1 MQQKQQEQKE
11 EAVVG
16 ANSRKIKAAM
26 EDHDKYLHGD
36 PESKD
41 YIPFINALDR
51 IVAYPRFPDFKP
63 SKIELMV
70 KEVRDRIEAEY
81 KPRYEEYERVL
92 AIKKQNISDACAAA
106 ANNNNHDGDIIIK
119 EEAAANKKA
128 RR

>member
-11 EAVVG
+11 EVSVVG
-16 ANSRKIKAAM
+16 AKSRKIKAAM

-106 ANNNNHDGDIIIK
+106 AN
-119 EEAAANKKA
+119 EAAANKKA